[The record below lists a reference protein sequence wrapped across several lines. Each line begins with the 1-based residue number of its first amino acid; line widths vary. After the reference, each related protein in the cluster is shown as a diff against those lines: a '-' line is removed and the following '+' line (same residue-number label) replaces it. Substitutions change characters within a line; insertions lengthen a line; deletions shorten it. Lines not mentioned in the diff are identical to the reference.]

1 MVRSYQA
8 IWGEF
13 QALFPELSRTIQ
25 KWKGTNFKLRMISL
39 RTTEGKILRFQYF
52 NDNAWFLYQSPRNWR
67 DQFPGGKK

>member
-25 KWKGTNFKLRMISL
+25 KWKGCNWRLRVIALQGSNGAL
-39 RTTEGKILRFQYF
+39 FRFQYL
-52 NDNAWFLYQSPRNWR
+52 NEKSWFLYRVPLCDYDFS
-67 DQFPGGKK
+67 GGKK